1 MEHRYSPVARFF
13 LSSEPEPNSTPLQAT
28 VALIATYT
36 VFIVSSVAIPLN
48 VVEDLRAG
56 FSTLVLAQI
65 TFLALITASVV
76 GFWITRK
83 LHLSRV
89 LIGLAVFLMAG
100 HIVANGGGVRGFGLL
115 YFVAGYSMLLHVV
128 GFAFAVSLPALVFF
142 GTLIRSSFGNF
153 PPSSYFN
160 DPVYLRLYLLLLG
173 VVGVLSVVMVIF
185 QRKMITQLAKS
196 AYVDEITGLANRTR
210 FEEQLRQI
218 ATGER
223 RYSASFGVI
232 AVKIHKFTRINSYFG
247 PDRSDIVIRSIASR
261 LQSAAGER
269 AMVGRYTGTMFMVV
283 SEAHSFEELE
293 KLAEELRDS
302 VQRRH
307 AIEDATAT
315 VDANLAVTRFPE
327 DGDRADRLITNL
339 LTTVSRKSERGGS
352 ISFFNEASFRAENQ
366 KYSIRQQLTGAIERK
381 EFSLVYHPMVNLES
395 GEALGAEVLL
405 RWNNQRFGPVSPAL
419 FIPLAEEMGLT
430 REITPWVMNNAARE
444 LAQLDQRMLSTHGLR
459 HSINLSPLDLTD
471 PSFIAGVDQWVT
483 SQGVEANSIEFEI
496 TEGIVLDQNP
506 RLKETL
512 ARLRERGFT
521 IAMDDFGT
529 GYSNLI
535 YLNELHLSTVKIDQS
550 FVRQIK
556 ANEQSS
562 PLIEAIISM
571 ARSFDLSVTAEGVE
585 TREQVDYLTRAGCR
599 IAQGYLFTKPLAFGE
614 YAEWLTSRVAAPVSQ
629 FPAI

>member
-1 MEHRYSPVARFF
+1 VARFF

-562 PLIEAIISM
+562 PVIEAIISM

>member
-562 PLIEAIISM
+562 PVIEAIISM